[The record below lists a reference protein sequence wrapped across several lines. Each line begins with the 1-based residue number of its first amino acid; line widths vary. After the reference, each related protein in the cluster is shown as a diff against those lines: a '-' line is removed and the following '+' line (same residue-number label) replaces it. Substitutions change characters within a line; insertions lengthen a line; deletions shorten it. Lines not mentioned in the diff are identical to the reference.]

1 MKYTEHLVLAALL
14 APTAAVLAAV
24 VLSLLWPHS
33 DVSAPQRLAASAYVL
48 PSDSVE

>member
-24 VLSLLWPHS
+24 VLSLLWPHG
-33 DVSAPQRLAASAYVL
+33 DVAAPQHMAASAYVL
-48 PSDSVE
+48 PGDLVE